1 MIEVSEEREQQ
12 LAYIGITNLELE
24 LLHKHRPI
32 FEKIVD
38 EVVDRLYDRIG
49 QVEELRSI
57 ITKYS
62 TIERLKQTQRWYF
75 ISLTDGHIDEEFIA
89 KRIQIGL
96 IHSKIG
102 LKSDFY
108 LSSYMVYLD
117 VATSI
122 VQQIMPNGWYPVIH
136 ALSKMFNF
144 DSQLVLDAYEGKE
157 KQKITD
163 IADEQERMLQ
173 AITEV
178 SQKLTGMI
186 DELHHNTELISETA
200 RQTAASQESA
210 HKLIDDLN
218 QEVKEIQK
226 MGSLIREIS
235 DQSHLLGLNAAI
247 EAAHAG
253 DSGRGFEIVAGEIR
267 KLATGS
273 KKAMEQIQSVLNS
286 IRTKLDQVQN
296 ESDNTSDN
304 ARKQV
309 FSSSELMAFV
319 QIMESVSGDLKELQ
333 ASYS

>member
-1 MIEVSEEREQQ
+1 MIEVSEERERQ

-75 ISLTDGHIDEEFIA
+75 ISLTDGHIDEEFIE

-108 LSSYMVYLD
+108 LGSYMVYLD
-117 VATSI
+117 VATSM

-144 DSQLVLDAYEGKE
+144 DSQLVLEAYEGKE

-163 IADEQERMLQ
+163 IADEQDRLLQ

-178 SQKLTGMI
+178 SQRLTGMI
-186 DELHHNTELISETA
+186 DELLHNTELISETA

-286 IRTKLDQVQN
+286 IRTKLDQVQT

-319 QIMESVSGDLKELQ
+319 QVMESVSGDLKELQ
-333 ASYS
+333 AAHS

>member
-1 MIEVSEEREQQ
+1 M
-12 LAYIGITNLELE
+12 
-24 LLHKHRPI
+24 
-32 FEKIVD
+32 
-38 EVVDRLYDRIG
+38 
-49 QVEELRSI
+49 
-57 ITKYS
+57 
-62 TIERLKQTQRWYF
+62 
-75 ISLTDGHIDEEFIA
+75 SLTDGRINEDFIE

-108 LSSYMVYLD
+108 LGSYMVYLD

-144 DSQLVLDAYEGKE
+144 DSQLVLEAYEGKE

-163 IADEQERMLQ
+163 IADEQERLLQ

-178 SQKLTGMI
+178 SQRLTGMI
-186 DELHHNTELISETA
+186 DELHNNTELIAETA

-286 IRTKLDQVQN
+286 IRTKLDQVQS
-296 ESDNTSDN
+296 ESDNTKDN
-304 ARKQV
+304 ASKQV

-333 ASYS
+333 ASHS

>member
-108 LSSYMVYLD
+108 LGSYMVYLD

-144 DSQLVLDAYEGKE
+144 DSQLVLEAYEGKE

>member
-1 MIEVSEEREQQ
+1 MIEVSEDRERQ
-12 LAYIGITNLELE
+12 LAYIGITNLELK
-24 LLHKHRPI
+24 LLQNHRPI

-38 EVVDRLYDRIG
+38 EVVDRLYDRIE
-49 QVEELRSI
+49 QVEELRGI

-75 ISLTDGHIDEEFIA
+75 MSLTDGRINEDFIE

-108 LSSYMVYLD
+108 LGSYMVYLD

-144 DSQLVLDAYEGKE
+144 DSQLVLEAYEGKE

-163 IADEQERMLQ
+163 IADEQERLLQ

-178 SQKLTGMI
+178 SQRLTGMI
-186 DELHHNTELISETA
+186 DELHNNTELIAETA

-286 IRTKLDQVQN
+286 IRTKLDQVQS
-296 ESDNTSDN
+296 ESDNTKDN
-304 ARKQV
+304 ASKQV

-319 QIMESVSGDLKELQ
+319 QIMESVSGDPKELQ
-333 ASYS
+333 ASHS

>member
-1 MIEVSEEREQQ
+1 MIEVSEERERQ

-75 ISLTDGHIDEEFIA
+75 ISLTDGHIDEEFIE

-108 LSSYMVYLD
+108 LGSYMVYLD
-117 VATSI
+117 VATSM

-144 DSQLVLDAYEGKE
+144 DSQLVLEAYEGKE

-163 IADEQERMLQ
+163 IADEQDRLLQ

-178 SQKLTGMI
+178 SQRLTGMI

-286 IRTKLDQVQN
+286 IRTKLDQVQT

-319 QIMESVSGDLKELQ
+319 QVMESVSGDLKELQ
-333 ASYS
+333 AAHS

>member
-108 LSSYMVYLD
+108 LGSYMVYLD

-144 DSQLVLDAYEGKE
+144 DSQLVLEAYEGKE

-296 ESDNTSDN
+296 ESNNTSDN

>member
-1 MIEVSEEREQQ
+1 MIEVSEDRERQ

-24 LLHKHRPI
+24 LLQNHRPI
-32 FEKIVD
+32 FEKIVE
-38 EVVDRLYDRIG
+38 EVVDRLYDRIE
-49 QVEELRSI
+49 QVEELRGI

-75 ISLTDGHIDEEFIA
+75 MSLTDGRINEDFIE

-108 LSSYMVYLD
+108 LGSYMVYLD

-144 DSQLVLDAYEGKE
+144 DSQLVLEAYEGKE

-163 IADEQERMLQ
+163 IADEQERLLQ

-178 SQKLTGMI
+178 SQRLTGMI
-186 DELHHNTELISETA
+186 DELHNNTELIAETA

-286 IRTKLDQVQN
+286 IRTKLDQVQS
-296 ESDNTSDN
+296 ESDNTKDN
-304 ARKQV
+304 ASKQV

-333 ASYS
+333 ASHS